1 MTTPT
6 RILCLHW
13 WIRRLLVTRENECE
27 QCRSHACFMS
37 MGEFDAGKMRSEIH
51 EKMGLWR
58 VCTSDVQTQH
68 MHGHTRGAPVPGAAV
83 SGAPAP
89 GATEMVGQ
97 IWMEARRRR
106 EAKLMKL
113 MRVKKHIQT
122 HTHSHCLCPHPC
134 FCLRL
139 HTCLCFCISFW
150 HCLSLCCPPV
160 SLSATCLHARKPQP
174 TSQASKQPASKANHP
189 ASQP

>member
-1 MTTPT
+1 
-6 RILCLHW
+6 
-13 WIRRLLVTRENECE
+13 
-27 QCRSHACFMS
+27 

-68 MHGHTRGAPVPGAAV
+68 MPGAAV

-139 HTCLCFCISFW
+139 HPCLCFCISFW

-160 SLSATCLHARKPQP
+160 SLCHLSTCPQAPAHQSSKQSASQQGQPPSQP
-174 TSQASKQPASKANHP
+174 TLNDKTNNSKPAKKSKR
-189 ASQP
+189 

>member
-1 MTTPT
+1 
-6 RILCLHW
+6 
-13 WIRRLLVTRENECE
+13 
-27 QCRSHACFMS
+27 MS

-113 MRVKKHIQT
+113 MHVKKYIQT
-122 HTHSHCLCPHPC
+122 HTHTHIVTVSVPIPVSASVS
-134 FCLRL
+134 
-139 HTCLCFCISFW
+139 IPVSA
-150 HCLSLCCPPV
+150 SV
-160 SLSATCLHARKPQP
+160 SLSGTVCLSAAHLSFSLPPVYMPASPSPPVK
-174 TSQASKQPASKANHP
+174 QAISQPARPTTQPANLER
-189 ASQP
+189 

>member
-1 MTTPT
+1 
-6 RILCLHW
+6 
-13 WIRRLLVTRENECE
+13 
-27 QCRSHACFMS
+27 MS

-68 MHGHTRGAPVPGAAV
+68 MPGAAV

-113 MRVKKHIQT
+113 MHVKKYIQT
-122 HTHSHCLCPHPC
+122 GTQECP
-134 FCLRL
+134 RM
-139 HTCLCFCISFW
+139 
-150 HCLSLCCPPV
+150 
-160 SLSATCLHARKPQP
+160 QP
-174 TSQASKQPASKANHP
+174 EPFLEEFKDFFPPASVRPGP
-189 ASQP
+189 AWLPWSALGTPGMPQTAARAISGGI